1 MGELV
6 SDLSDKYA
14 ELLTKYLEGEGES
27 ALVAA
32 YEVSREA
39 AASGMG
45 LFEFQAAMRTAI
57 ESLFGTKLKPEE
69 AWRPGPVQAFMT
81 ECLRAFDLAY
91 GGLREAGKHAVSRA
105 DQARAETSRAQEA
118 LEATQLN
125 YKRLFYGHPEPMW
138 VYDLETLAFLD
149 VNDAAVQRYGF
160 TRDEFMAMTIKD
172 IRPASEVP
180 ELMRSISRDD
190 VLERSSG
197 WVHRTKDGKLIDI
210 EITSHRVDFGGRPA
224 RFVMAQDVTE
234 RIRLEQ
240 QVRQSQRLESL
251 GQLAGGVAHDFN
263 NLLGVILNFAL
274 FVKESLSAAADGPDG
289 ERWRPALKDVERI
302 ERAAESAARLTH
314 QLLAFARREV
324 VQARSLNV
332 NSTITELEPL
342 LRRALGEHIEFVIKP
357 GDRLWPVLMDPGHL
371 EQVLTN
377 LAVNARDAMRNGGT
391 LTIDTENVE
400 VDEAY
405 AGGRPGLMP
414 GRFVRLRVSD
424 TGTGMSKETLQR
436 AFEPFFTTKP
446 KGEGTR
452 LGLATVHGI
461 VNQAGGYVSIYSEL
475 GLGTRVSALLPA
487 TDQVPV
493 AARALPGRQRQA
505 ATETVLVVEDA
516 EDLREVVGRILSRN
530 GFHVL
535 IAAGGHEAIQAAT
548 GHSGRIDLLLT
559 DVVMPQMQGTELAER
574 IRVLQP
580 NIKVLFMSGYAQPM
594 LGIAGTL
601 APGVVLLEKP
611 FTEPLLLASVRQV
624 LEGKP

>member
-1 MGELV
+1 MT
-6 SDLSDKYA
+6 DLSEKYA
-14 ELLTKYLEGEGES
+14 ELLSKYLDGEGETALS
-27 ALVAA
+27 AACEA
-32 YEVSREA
+32 SREA
-39 AASGMG
+39 AASGLG
-45 LFEFQAAMRTAI
+45 LHEYQVAMRRAV
-57 ESLFGTKLKPEE
+57 ESLFGTKLKPEDT
-69 AWRPGPVQAFMT
+69 WKPGPVQTFMK
-81 ECLRAFDLAY
+81 ECLAAFDLTY
-91 GGLREAGKHAVSRA
+91 GGLRETSQHARARA
-105 DQARAETSRAQEA
+105 DEARAQTSRAQEA

-125 YKRLFYGHPEPMW
+125 YKRLFESHPEPMW

-149 VNDAAVQRYGF
+149 VNDAAVQNYGF
-160 TRDEFMAMTIKD
+160 SREEFMAMTIKD

-180 ELMRSISRDD
+180 AMLKSVTNDQ

-197 WVHRTKDGKLIDI
+197 WLHRTKDGKLMDV

-224 RFVMAQDVTE
+224 RFVMARDVTE
-234 RIRLEQ
+234 KSRLEQ
-240 QVRQSQRLESL
+240 QLRQSQRLESL

-274 FVKESLSAAADGPDG
+274 FVKENLTKAVEEPDG

-324 VQARSLNV
+324 VQPRPLNI

-342 LRRALGEHIEFVIKP
+342 LRRALGEHIEFVIER
-357 GDRLWPVLMDPGHL
+357 GDALWPVLMDPGHL

-377 LAVNARDAMRNGGT
+377 LAVNARDAMRQGGT

-405 AGGRPGLMP
+405 AGGRPGLRP
-414 GRFVRLRVSD
+414 GRYVHLRVSD

-446 KGEGTR
+446 KGQGTG

-461 VNQAGGYVSIYSEL
+461 VNQAGGYISIYSEL

-493 AARALPGRQRQA
+493 SAGPQPGHQRQA
-505 ATETVLVVEDA
+505 ATETILVVEDA

-530 GFHVL
+530 GFHVI
-535 IAAGGHEAIQAAT
+535 IAADGQEAIHAAT
-548 GHSGRIDLLLT
+548 DHTGRIHLLLT
-559 DVVMPQMQGTELAER
+559 DVVMPQMQGTELAAR
-574 IRVLQP
+574 ITVLQP
-580 NIKVLFMSGYAQPM
+580 DIKVLFMSGYAQPM

-601 APGVVLLEKP
+601 APGIVLLEKP
-611 FTEPLLLASVRQV
+611 FTEPLLLARVRQV